1 MQAKSRCKRDS
12 LRQNGARLSGKR
24 PKSRNHCIE
33 APLSSP
39 HNARSC
45 FNCNRNHVRE
55 IRFRSD
61 WRKRKCVY
69 LIGSHGDLSASA
81 RDNSDYARR
90 KTGSSDERRLRP
102 MGRDNPLTI
111 PESIHTQVTSL
122 PEEDRQNRGK
132 VNEAVRRYRANR
144 PEPTEL

>member
-1 MQAKSRCKRDS
+1 
-12 LRQNGARLSGKR
+12 
-24 PKSRNHCIE
+24 
-33 APLSSP
+33 
-39 HNARSC
+39 
-45 FNCNRNHVRE
+45 
-55 IRFRSD
+55 
-61 WRKRKCVY
+61 
-69 LIGSHGDLSASA
+69 
-81 RDNSDYARR
+81 
-90 KTGSSDERRLRP
+90 